1 MKKVLSIAA
10 LLLTTVMVTA
20 ACGSKEAAQPAAPEA
35 GKEQSPAADSQ
46 GSENGEKPLYFVN
59 PKSIGYAY
67 WDLAQK
73 GAEAAGT
80 DVGAE
85 VVFNG
90 TTDVNSAKQIDMIE
104 DMMTRGAT
112 GMVVAPNDAKAVA
125 SVFSRARAQ
134 GINVITFDSDAPD
147 TERQYYVGADT
158 DQKLAEQ
165 LIDIIAEDIGGKG
178 KIAFMVAG
186 LGAENQIA
194 KMDAAKAKL
203 EADYPDIELVATVS
217 SNDEMQV
224 SLTNAQNLLKTY
236 PDLKGIVGFAGGEAP
251 SAAEAVE
258 QAVNAGELEAGQVK
272 ITGIGWPNMCR
283 DYIKNGTINKVLAWQ
298 SETLGYAGVY
308 LLDCLD
314 KGIKIEG
321 EMKMPNGKTITID
334 GPNAFTGLIVISKDN
349 VDDYDF

>member
-1 MKKVLSIAA
+1 MKKTMKLAVAVLVGGMILSACA
-10 LLLTTVMVTA
+10 PTKPTA
-20 ACGSKEAAQPAAPEA
+20 TET
-35 GKEQSPAADSQ
+35 QSG
-46 GSENGEKPLYFVN
+46 GSEKTETTKQSDSSEKPLYFVN

-73 GAEAAGT
+73 GAEQAGA

-85 VVFNG
+85 VIFNG
-90 TTDVNSAKQIDMIE
+90 NTDVDSAKQINMIE
-104 DMMTRGAT
+104 DMLTRGAT
-112 GMVVAPNDAKAVA
+112 GIVVAPNDAQAVA
-125 SVFSRARAQ
+125 SVFSRARAD
-134 GINVITFDSDAPD
+134 GVNVVTFDSDAPD
-147 TERQYYVGADT
+147 TERQYYVCPDT
-158 DQKLAEQ
+158 DKQLAEQ

-178 KIAFMVAG
+178 QIAFMVAG

-236 PDLKGIVGFAGGEAP
+236 PDLVGIVGFAGGEAP
-251 SAAEAVE
+251 SAAEAIE
-258 QAVNAGELEAGQVK
+258 QAVDAGELKQGQVK

-283 DYIKNGTINKVLAWQ
+283 EYIKNGTINKTLAWQ

-308 LLDCLD
+308 ILDCLD
-314 KGIKIEG
+314 KGVEIKD
-321 EMKMPNGKTITID
+321 EMEMPNGKKITVD
-334 GPNAFTGLIVISKDN
+334 GQNVFTGLIEISKDN

>member
-1 MKKVLSIAA
+1 MRKFMKLVALSIVGIM
-10 LLLTTVMVTA
+10 LLTG
-20 ACGSKEAAQPAAPEA
+20 CGSK
-35 GKEQSPAADSQ
+35 Q
-46 GSENGEKPLYFVN
+46 GSNSNAGTKTTEKTESKGKRLYFVN

-67 WDLAQK
+67 WDFAKK
-73 GAEAAGT
+73 GAEQAGS
-80 DVGAE
+80 DLGAE

-90 TTDVNSAKQIDMIE
+90 HTDVDSAKQINMIE
-104 DMMTRGAT
+104 DMLTRGVT
-112 GMVVAPNDAKAVA
+112 GLVVAPNDAQAVA
-125 SVFSRARAQ
+125 SVFSRARSQ
-134 GINVITFDSDAPD
+134 GVNVVTFDSDAPD

-158 DQKLAEQ
+158 DKNLAEK

-194 KMDAAKAKL
+194 KMEAAKAKL
-203 EADYPDIELVATVS
+203 KAEYPEIELVATVS

-258 QAVNAGELEAGQVK
+258 QAVQAGEIKAGQVK

-283 DYIKNGTINKVLAWQ
+283 KYIKNGTINKTLAWQ
-298 SETLGYAGVY
+298 SETLGYAGIF

-314 KGIKIEG
+314 KGVEIKG
-321 EMKMPNGKTITID
+321 EMKMPNGKNLTID
-334 GPNAFTGLIVISKDN
+334 GVNAFTGLIEISKDN